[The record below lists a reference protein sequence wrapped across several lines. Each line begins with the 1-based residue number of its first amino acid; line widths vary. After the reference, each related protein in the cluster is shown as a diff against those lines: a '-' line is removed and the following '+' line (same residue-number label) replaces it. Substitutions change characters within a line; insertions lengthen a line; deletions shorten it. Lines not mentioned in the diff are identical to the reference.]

1 MKFKP
6 QYLLIPLLMLVG
18 YFFVKWSMPRY
29 TGMYLLSLL
38 LVVGDIY
45 LWSAFRKRVF
55 SYNKLLRLLLIAVYW
70 LPLMAAGFAI
80 AGAVIVPIVEWNDVF
95 RNYLFGSILI
105 VYTAK
110 LLPIL
115 FLLLADTA
123 RIIGRS
129 FHLSK
134 KDKRR
139 EINKEQEGITRSK
152 FLQYIG
158 FLSGGLVMGTM
169 FVGMFKWVFE
179 FKVHREKIPIAG
191 LPKRFEGLKIVQISD
206 FHLGNWGLTKPM
218 DEAIATIMELKP
230 DMIVFTGD
238 LVTFSTREAYRFEQ
252 QLKKLKAPMGVY
264 ATLGNHDYGLY
275 VTWPDDAAR
284 KKNMTDLYDFF
295 DRIGWK
301 LLNNEHMIF
310 GEDDEQLALIGVENW
325 GASKRF
331 PKYGDIDKAIKGTEN
346 VPAKILLSHDPSH
359 WDKVIVPGNYPID
372 LTLSGHTHG
381 FQFGL
386 ESQKIKWSPAQYV
399 YKHWA
404 GLYRHPMTH
413 HYLYVN
419 RGIGSIGYP
428 GRIGILP
435 EITLLELRKG

>member
-1 MKFKP
+1 MA
-6 QYLLIPLLMLVG
+6 LG
-18 YFFVKWSMPRY
+18 YFLLKWSMPRY
-29 TGMYLLSLL
+29 TGMYLAGLL

-55 SYNKLLRLLLIAVYW
+55 SYNLFLKALLIFLYW
-70 LPLMAAGFAI
+70 LPLLAVGFI
-80 AGAVIVPIVEWNDVF
+80 IVGADVVPIVEWDDVF
-95 RNYLFGSILI
+95 RNYLFGTILI

-110 LLPIL
+110 LLPLL

-134 KDKRR
+134 KEKRQ
-139 EINKEQEGITRSK
+139 EINKEHEGITRSK

-179 FKVHREKIPIAG
+179 FKVHHEKIPIPH
-191 LPKRFEGLKIVQISD
+191 LPKAFKGLKIVQISD

-218 DEAIATIMELKP
+218 DEAIETIMNLKP

-238 LVTFSTREAYRFEQ
+238 LVTFSTREAFRFEQ

-264 ATLGNHDYGLY
+264 TTLGNHDYGLY
-275 VTWPDDAAR
+275 VTWPDEVAR
-284 KKNMTDLYDFF
+284 QKNMTDLYDFF
-295 DRIGWK
+295 DRIGWA
-301 LLNNEHMIF
+301 LLNNENVIF
-310 GEDDEQLALIGVENW
+310 GEGEKQLALIGVENW
-325 GASKRF
+325 GANKRF
-331 PKYGDIDKAIKGTEN
+331 PRYGDIEKAMQGAED
-346 VPAKILLSHDPSH
+346 VPVKILLSHDPSH
-359 WDKVIVPGNYPID
+359 WDKVIIPEKYPIN

-381 FQFGL
+381 FQFGI
-386 ESQKIKWSPAQYV
+386 EFQKIKWSPAQYV

-404 GLYRHPMTH
+404 GLYKQPMTH

-435 EITLLELRKG
+435 EITLLELV

>member
-1 MKFKP
+1 MAAGWF
-6 QYLLIPLLMLVG
+6 LL
-18 YFFVKWSMPRY
+18 KWTMPRY
-29 TGMYLLSLL
+29 TGMYLAGLL
-38 LVVGDIY
+38 LVLGDIY

-55 SYNKLLRLLLIAVYW
+55 SYNLFLKVLLIFLFW
-70 LPLMAAGFAI
+70 LPLFAVAFIIVGAA
-80 AGAVIVPIVEWNDVF
+80 VVPVVEWNDVF
-95 RNYLFGSILI
+95 RNYLFGFVI
-105 VYTAK
+105 VFYMAK
-110 LLPIL
+110 LLPLL

-123 RIIGRS
+123 RLIDRG

-134 KDKRR
+134 KEKRK
-139 EINKEQEGITRSK
+139 EINKEHEGITRSK

-158 FLSGGLVMGTM
+158 FLSGGLVMGSM

-179 FKVHREKIPIAG
+179 FKVHREKIPVPD
-191 LPKRFEGLKIVQISD
+191 LPESFKGLKIVQISD

-218 DEAIATIMELKP
+218 DDAIDTIMRLKP

-238 LVTFSTREAYRFEQ
+238 LVTFSTREAFRFED

-275 VTWPDDAAR
+275 VTWPDETAR
-284 KKNMTDLYDFF
+284 RKNMTDLYDFF

-301 LLNNEHMIF
+301 LLNNEHVIF
-310 GEDDEQLALIGVENW
+310 GEGEEQLALIGVENW
-325 GASKRF
+325 GAGKRF
-331 PKYGDIDKAIKGTEN
+331 PRYGDIDKAIKGAEK
-346 VPAKILLSHDPSH
+346 VPVKILLSHDPSH
-359 WDKVIVPGNYPID
+359 WDRIVVPGNYSVS

-404 GLYRHPMTH
+404 GLYKHPLTS

-435 EITLLELRKG
+435 EITLLELV

>member
-1 MKFKP
+1 MF
-6 QYLLIPLLMLVG
+6 VG
-18 YFFVKWSMPRY
+18 YFLVKWSMPRY
-29 TGMYLLSLL
+29 TGMYLSSLL

-55 SYNKLLRLLLIAVYW
+55 SYNLLLKMLLIFIYW
-70 LPLMAAGFAI
+70 LPLMAVIFVIFGAGLVP
-80 AGAVIVPIVEWNDVF
+80 VIEWNDVF
-95 RNYLFGSILI
+95 RNYLFGFIFV

-115 FLLLADTA
+115 FLLLADTSLL
-123 RIIGRS
+123 IGRT

-134 KDKRR
+134 KKKRV
-139 EINKEQEGITRSK
+139 EINKEHEGITRSR
-152 FLQYIG
+152 FLQYLG
-158 FLSGGLVMGTM
+158 FLSGGLVMGSM

-179 FKVHREKIPIAG
+179 FKVYRQKIPVPE
-191 LPKRFEGLKIVQISD
+191 LPKSFEGLKIVQISD

-218 DEAIATIMELKP
+218 DEAIETIMNLKP

-238 LVTFSTREAYRFEQ
+238 LVTFSTREAYRFEE

-264 ATLGNHDYGLY
+264 TTLGNHDYGMY
-275 VTWPDDAAR
+275 VTWPDEAAR
-284 KKNMTDLYDFF
+284 KQNMTDLYNFF
-295 DRIGWK
+295 DRIGWIM
-301 LLNNEHMIF
+301 LNNENVVF
-310 GEDDEQLALIGVENW
+310 GEGEEQLALIGVENW
-325 GASKRF
+325 GANKRF
-331 PKYGDIDKAIKGTEN
+331 PRYGDIDKAIKGTEEAP
-346 VPAKILLSHDPSH
+346 VKILLSHDPSH
-359 WDKVIVPGNYPID
+359 WDKVIIPENYPIN

-381 FQFGL
+381 FQFGI
-386 ESQKIKWSPAQYV
+386 ESEKIKWSPAQYV

-404 GLYRHPMTH
+404 GLYKHPMTN

-435 EITLLELRKG
+435 EITLLELVKG